1 MLLQSHAGEIALLPA
16 LPSAWPNGSVRG
28 LQARGAVGVDIT
40 WKDGKAT
47 RVVLHPRVDGA
58 RVVRLPGHQR
68 IAGLPPLANGVVTL
82 TLRAGRDQI
91 LDLR

>member
-1 MLLQSHAGEIALLPA
+1 
-16 LPSAWPNGSVRG
+16 VTG

-40 WKDGKAT
+40 WKNGKAT
-47 RVVLHPRVDGA
+47 RVVLRPRVDGPQI
-58 RVVRLPGHQR
+58 VRPPRGQQ
-68 IAGLPPLANGVVTL
+68 IAGMPAAADGTVKL